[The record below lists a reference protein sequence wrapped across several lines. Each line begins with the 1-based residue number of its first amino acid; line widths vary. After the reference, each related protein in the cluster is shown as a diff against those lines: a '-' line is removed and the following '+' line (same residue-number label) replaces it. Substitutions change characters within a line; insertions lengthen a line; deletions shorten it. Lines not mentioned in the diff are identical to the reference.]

1 MRVQGLGFLWVIMTS
16 NAQCRDCWER
26 VQGFEANAWD
36 LGFSAC
42 GLRVWGSGFK
52 ALGSRAA
59 VGFWGSGF
67 EGLGLLG
74 FRVRGFRA
82 FGVQGSRV

>member
-1 MRVQGLGFLWVIMTS
+1 MTGKNAMSGLLG
-16 NAQCRDCWER
+16 R
-26 VQGFEANAWD
+26 VQGFEAHAWD

-42 GLRVWGSGFK
+42 GLRVWGSGFE

-59 VGFWGSGF
+59 LGFWGSGF
-67 EGLGLLG
+67 EGLGLLW

-82 FGVQGSRV
+82 FGVQGSRVRAFCVQGSRV